1 MFISGNQ
8 GKSDSFVTDRIT
20 SLSDDGFERLKCS
33 ETVELKAQDCFKSSR
48 KTDNKLDFL
57 CCSANDLP
65 NKNVKPTFFFGTR
78 WQKTLSE
85 VSPLPLS
92 CLHMG
97 FIIKQQGNLK

>member
-65 NKNVKPTFFFGTR
+65 NKNVKPTFFLARGGR
-78 WQKTLSE
+78 KR
-85 VSPLPLS
+85 
-92 CLHMG
+92 
-97 FIIKQQGNLK
+97 